1 MSAAVMDVPIEQ
13 QALTTVER
21 ARSIVVAN
29 VEQRTLAAEIGRVV
43 AGLYKEAE
51 EFFKPMKQAAA
62 KAHKEICTK
71 ENAILQP
78 LEAAKQHLSREIGAF
93 DQLAEKERRD
103 EEARLQAE
111 ADRLARV
118 EADRLAQENAIADAI
133 SLEADGDVAGAMAV
147 LNHPAP
153 VGVFVPPVVL
163 QREVPKTQ
171 GVSGAVVWKFKITNE
186 ARIPREFLVVD
197 EKKIGAV
204 VRAMKGKTSIPGV
217 AVYPEGAARFRA

>member
-111 ADRLARV
+111 ADRLAQA
-118 EADRLAQENAIADAI
+118 EADRLAQDNAIADAI

-153 VGVFVPPVVL
+153 VEVFVPPVVL

-171 GVSGAVVWKFKITNE
+171 GVSGAVLWKFKITNE
-186 ARIPREFLVVD
+186 AQIPREFLVVD

-204 VRAMKGKTSIPGV
+204 VRAMRGKTSIPGV